1 MCWWLENFSSVKEAN
16 ILWQI
21 CLLLFLGNDLVMLVM
36 EGVVVVVVL
45 Q

>member
-1 MCWWLENFSSVKEAN
+1 MCWWLENSAKEAN

-21 CLLLFLGNDLVMLVM
+21 CLLLFLGNDLVMLVV